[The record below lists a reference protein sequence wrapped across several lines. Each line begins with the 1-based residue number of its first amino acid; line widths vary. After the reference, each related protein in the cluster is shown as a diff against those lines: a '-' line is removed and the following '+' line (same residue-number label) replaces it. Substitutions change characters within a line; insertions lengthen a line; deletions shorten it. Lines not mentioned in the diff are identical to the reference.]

1 MGKIGTMSLS
11 KELLFV
17 TLSTR
22 IKWKASTI
30 LLPLMIQILVVPNE
44 RQTFADLVLPA
55 LDGAMAMVN
64 LALRR
69 FEVTVYGSATRQNS
83 GRNPFTERHAPGH
96 QADAVVETAEGL
108 QLVIVE
114 SAKLTGASEEKIA
127 QDHFK
132 LARATRDSWVEVVRE
147 LVADNKRPPSNLTVF
162 GVQAFGTE
170 LVFLAM
176 DFKGCFR
183 LYDLA
188 TVRIPNSFPTIKK
201 NMSRFLSTCVGFARL
216 IAYKR
221 HEFDTLQDLSSINRR
236 TCNRAIANIKVTS
249 TTPTK
254 PVKSGKRKLADE

>member
-1 MGKIGTMSLS
+1 ERYFRRQRLEAI
-11 KELLFV
+11 
-17 TLSTR
+17 
-22 IKWKASTI
+22 
-30 LLPLMIQILVVPNE
+30 PNE

-55 LDGAMAMVN
+55 LDGAMSMVN

-69 FEVTVYGSATRQNS
+69 FEITVYGSTTRQNF

-96 QADAVVETAEGL
+96 QADAVVEITEDL

-132 LARATRDSWVEVVRE
+132 LARDMKDTWIEVARE
-147 LVADNKRPPSNLTVF
+147 LVSDNKRPPSDLTVF
-162 GVQAFGTE
+162 RVQAFGTE
-170 LVFLAM
+170 LVFLAI

-188 TVRIPNSFPTIKK
+188 TIRIPNSFLTIKK
-201 NMSRFLSTCVGFARL
+201 NARRFLSTCVGFAKLVACRH
-216 IAYKR
+216 
-221 HEFDTLQDLSSINRR
+221 HEFGTLQDLSTINRR
-236 TCNRAIANIKVTS
+236 SSNRAIANVKVAS

-254 PVKSGKRKLADE
+254 PANPGKRKL